1 MFPFEDCILECIIYV
16 TVSDPY
22 RVEGVGVRLGFL
34 NLTLFQTKICNFPIP
49 FFKPSFL

>member
-22 RVEGVGVRLGFL
+22 RVEDVGVRLGFP
-34 NLTLFQTKICNFPIP
+34 NSDPI
-49 FFKPSFL
+49 SDQNM